1 MNAEF
6 NLTRLGYFIRRQLFL
21 NINAM
26 WIAIAAVV
34 GVLLVISGFT
44 AYFNPTKIY
53 NLVPLYLVVLFVG
66 GYVFT
71 SKIFSELHSPQKS
84 YAFLTLPV
92 STSEKL
98 LGAWIIAAPLYLLT
112 ALLGATILMLVSALV
127 AGQSADL
134 PNAFSSMQFLRM
146 IGSFLVTQT
155 FFFLGA
161 VAFRGNNF
169 MKTLLAMF
177 IIAVVLVSYTGSLG
191 YMLFGGRTAFQE
203 GDAVALKNNMEF
215 ITERLVPF
223 LYWYV
228 LGPFL
233 LVVSFFKLKE
243 RQV

>member
-6 NLTRLGYFIRRQLFL
+6 NITRLGLFIRRQMLL
-21 NINAM
+21 NLNAI
-26 WIAIAAVV
+26 WIAIVAVV
-34 GVLLVISGFT
+34 GVLLVISGLT
-44 AYFNPTKIY
+44 AYFNPEAVQ

-92 STSEKL
+92 STAEKL
-98 LGAWIIAAPLYLLT
+98 VGAWIIAAPLYLLT
-112 ALLGATILMLVSALV
+112 ALLGAFILIMASALV
-127 AGQSADL
+127 AGKPADL
-134 PNAFSSMQFLRM
+134 PNILTNVHFLKTV
-146 IGSFLVTQT
+146 GSFLVTQI

-169 MKTLLAMF
+169 LKTLLALF
-177 IIAVVLVSYTGSLG
+177 IIAVVVGAYSTGLAFI
-191 YMLFGGRTAFQE
+191 LTGGKSVNIGADSAFK
-203 GDAVALKNNMEF
+203 DVLEF
-215 ITERLVPF
+215 IFTEVIPF
-223 LYWYV
+223 LFWFV

-233 LVVSFFKLKE
+233 LVVSYFKLKE